1 MLFCEESDELLVDLH
16 HLQTQANIPL
26 KLIQVLGI
34 GNVTVGQAGHV
45 WLRIGWG
52 LHSLQK
58 IKIEQIILYLFHCQN
73 FIFRDG
79 MVQSIQKLAK
89 GKVQQFSFANCQKRE
104 VINVLVFC
112 FSSKTRKKRKHFK
125 NIKYVYEQEFI

>member
-45 WLRIGWG
+45 WLRIG
-52 LHSLQK
+52 
-58 IKIEQIILYLFHCQN
+58 
-73 FIFRDG
+73 
-79 MVQSIQKLAK
+79 
-89 GKVQQFSFANCQKRE
+89 
-104 VINVLVFC
+104 
-112 FSSKTRKKRKHFK
+112 
-125 NIKYVYEQEFI
+125 